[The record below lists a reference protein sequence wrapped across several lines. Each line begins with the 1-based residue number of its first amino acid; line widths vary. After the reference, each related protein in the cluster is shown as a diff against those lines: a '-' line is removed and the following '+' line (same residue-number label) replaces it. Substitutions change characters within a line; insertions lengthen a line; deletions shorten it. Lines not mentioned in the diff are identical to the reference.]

1 MTRSEARAAERTS
14 QLRLLAGAKE
24 RPEWVLDDRTRRIG
38 RAGVA
43 EVRETLRRA
52 QPPQPFQKAS

>member
-1 MTRSEARAAERTS
+1 
-14 QLRLLAGAKE
+14 LLTGAKE

-43 EVRETLRRA
+43 TVRETLRRA